1 MTSEQSLG
9 KDDVLRLIEQRNYK
23 ELQRQLESMH
33 PIDIAELIEEL
44 DYKPMMLVFRIL
56 PREEA
61 ADTFTNMSSEL
72 QEVLINAMTD
82 SEIKEVVDEMYID
95 ETVDVIEEMPA
106 NVVDRIL
113 MVTDARSRKHI
124 NQLLKYPDSSAG
136 SIMTV
141 EYIGLSKDMCVSE
154 AIQKIRCVG
163 VNSETIYTCY
173 VTEHRRLIGIV
184 SVKDL
189 LASSDAKMIEE
200 IMETDL
206 IYVTTLDDQEDVAKM
221 IRKYGLMAV
230 PVVDHQMCM
239 VGIVTVDDAME
250 VQTEENTEDITKMAA
265 VNPSE
270 ETYFGTSVWQHVK
283 NRSGWLLILMLS
295 ATITGSILGKYEG
308 ALAFMPILVTFIPMI
323 MGTGGNSG
331 SQSATLIIRG
341 LSVDE
346 IHFDDI
352 FKVIWKEI
360 RVATLVGIILGI
372 ANGIRIYIMNHNL
385 LVAIAVG
392 ITLVG
397 TVILAKVI
405 GSTLPLL
412 AKRINLDPALMA
424 APLITTLVD
433 AGSIIIYFQVAT
445 HIFHIA

>member
-1 MTSEQSLG
+1 MTNENNMG
-9 KDDVLRLIEQRNYK
+9 KNEIIELVGNHNYK
-23 ELQRQLESMH
+23 ELRHQLEAMH

-44 DYKPMMLVFRIL
+44 DYKSMMIVYRIL
-56 PREEA
+56 PLEEA

-95 ETVDVIEEMPA
+95 ETVDVLEEMPA

-113 MVTDARSRKHI
+113 MVTDAHSRKYI
-124 NQLLKYPDSSAG
+124 NQLLKYPDRSAG

-141 EYIGLSKDMCVSE
+141 EYIGLSKDMSVAD
-154 AIQKIRCVG
+154 AILKIRKVG

-189 LASSDAKMIEE
+189 LASSDAKTVEA

-206 IYVTTLDDQEDVAKM
+206 IYAGTLDDQEDVAKI

-265 VNPSE
+265 VSPSE
-270 ETYFGTSVWQHVK
+270 ATYFGTSVYQHVK

-295 ATITGSILGKYEG
+295 ATITGSILGNYEN
-308 ALAFMPILVTFIPMI
+308 ALAFMPVLITFIPMI

-346 IHFDDI
+346 IHFEDI
-352 FKVIWKEI
+352 FRVIWKEV
-360 RVATLVGIILGI
+360 RVAFLVGVILGV
-372 ANGIRIYIMNHNL
+372 ANGVRIYIMNQNL
-385 LVAIAVG
+385 MVAVAVG

-397 TVILAKVI
+397 TVVLAKFI
-405 GSTLPLL
+405 GCTLPLL
-412 AKRINLDPALMA
+412 AQRIHLDPALMA

-433 AGSIIIYFQVAT
+433 AGSILIYFQVAIR
-445 HIFHIA
+445 IFHIA